1 MSPSIPCPGQLPGHS
16 STSQLPAARRY
27 SFANIAI
34 LCTIHA
40 DIDPFLAPSISLH
53 RSCPVPAARCKLGQ
67 TSKMQCT
74 DQRGRLFALG
84 SPSPCCRVMLCSL
97 RIALDPVLR
106 ILLELLAVLSVLV
119 GNRWLDS
126 VIRVW
131 LDEERLNEA
140 KDRDNLVRRLPLVGT
155 QQTQAHGALVVVAD
169 IGMVDLG
176 AERHDWRLE
185 GILVGECDIEL
196 EVSALRNI
204 SFASYCRECA

>member
-1 MSPSIPCPGQLPGHS
+1 
-16 STSQLPAARRY
+16 
-27 SFANIAI
+27 
-34 LCTIHA
+34 
-40 DIDPFLAPSISLH
+40 
-53 RSCPVPAARCKLGQ
+53 
-67 TSKMQCT
+67 
-74 DQRGRLFALG
+74 
-84 SPSPCCRVMLCSL
+84 MLCSL

-169 IGMVDLG
+169 IGVVDLG

-204 SFASYCRECA
+204 SLASYCRECA